1 MPAAPFALAGPA
13 PEAGAV
19 AAVLLVACAL
29 VARTPRIRAWA
40 MAAAL
45 VLAPVLL
52 VSDIWDSPQL
62 RVVRD
67 HPGPAAAAAAIGLLA
82 ICLLAWLMARK
93 PLLLP
98 VLAVAALPFRI
109 PLEVGGETANLL
121 VPLYLVVAAGALA
134 FVVPALRADPEL
146 PAPERDWSPGWLE
159 RLLALFVL
167 LYGVQATYSEGFD
180 KALQQIAFF
189 YVPFGLLFLLL
200 AQVEWTPRLLKACFG
215 VLVGLAL
222 LFSGIG
228 YVEYATRH
236 LFLNPKLIASN
247 ELHTYFRTNSV
258 FFDPNIYGRF
268 LVVAMLAVAAA
279 MLWTRATRL
288 LYAGALVLAAL
299 WAGLV
304 LTLSQSSFVAL
315 LVGLAVLAV
324 LQWGPRRALLPAAL
338 VVVVAGAAVV
348 ASPGTFGIDPDNLD
362 ASSSGRFGLI
372 GGGGELFSQ
381 RPLQGY
387 GAGAFELEYR
397 AQHRTR
403 GEAAATSHTIPVTV
417 AAEQGVVGLL
427 VYVAL
432 LTAAFARLLRGA
444 AATAAR
450 AAVAA
455 AFTALIVHTLIYA
468 AFLEDPLAWA
478 LLGIGSALAAQALAA
493 AVPGRR
499 RAGEGAAP
507 AQSREG
513 AAAEA
518 VPSDLRP
525 SGRSLPAT

>member
-1 MPAAPFALAGPA
+1 MLAAPFALAGPA

-19 AAVLLVACAL
+19 VAVLLAACAL
-29 VARTPRIRAWA
+29 VMRAPRVRALA

-52 VSDIWDSPQL
+52 VADIWDSPQL

-67 HPGPAAAAAAIGLLA
+67 NPGPAAAATAVGVLAVCALAA
-82 ICLLAWLMARK
+82 LMARK

-109 PLEVGGETANLL
+109 PIEVGGSTSNLL

-146 PAPERDWSPGWLE
+146 PPPESSWSPGWLE
-159 RLLALFVL
+159 RLLALFVV
-167 LYGVQATYSEGFD
+167 LYGVQATYSTDFD

-189 YVPFGLLFLLL
+189 YVPFALLFVLL
-200 AQVEWTPRLLKACFG
+200 AQIVWTPRLLKACFG

-222 LFSGIG
+222 VFSGIG

-236 LFLNPKLIASN
+236 IFLNPKLIASN

-279 MLWTRATRL
+279 MLWTRAMRL
-288 LYAGALVLAAL
+288 LYAGAVVLAAL

-304 LTLSQSSFVAL
+304 LTLSQSSFLAL

-324 LQWGPRRALLPAAL
+324 LQWGARRTLLPAAA
-338 VVVVAGAAVV
+338 VIAVAALAVLAAP
-348 ASPGTFGIDPDNLD
+348 STFGVDLGNLD
-362 ASSSGRFGLI
+362 ASSSGRFGLVE
-372 GGGGELFSQ
+372 GGGELFSQ

-387 GAGAFELEYR
+387 GAGAFEAEYR
-397 AQHRTR
+397 AQNRTA

-417 AAEQGVVGLL
+417 AAEQGAIGLA

-432 LTAAFARLLRGA
+432 LAAALARLLRGA
-444 AATAAR
+444 AATPAR
-450 AAVAA
+450 AGVAA
-455 AFTALIVHTLIYA
+455 AFAALIVHTLVYA
-468 AFLEDPLAWA
+468 AFLEDPLTWA
-478 LLGIGSALAAQALAA
+478 LLGIGSALAAQPLAQA
-493 AVPGRR
+493 AQRRR
-499 RAGEGAAP
+499 RARGA
-507 AQSREG
+507 QVREG

-518 VPSDLRP
+518 APNDLRP
-525 SGRSLPAT
+525 SDRSLPAT